1 MGNLGNNDLVYN
13 KKDAIDYYSDFF
25 VDNKKYKMF
34 FNMILINNIL
44 NEVILDAY
52 YEDNNET
59 LKNLSNYLGVG
70 TNNDNKL
77 FYKNNDKKISFD
89 NKNNLN
95 INISYD
101 TKFYSNDII
110 IANISFSINL
120 EINLDIELTGFN
132 LCLNKFDSMIKRQNI
147 ILFEN
152 EIDEKDEELNQ
163 ILSEIFIEKYFQDNN
178 CFFEDY
184 GIDLIDYFKYI
195 DNYIILKN
203 GIIFEGESM
212 N

>member
-1 MGNLGNNDLVYN
+1 
-13 KKDAIDYYSDFF
+13 
-25 VDNKKYKMF
+25 
-34 FNMILINNIL
+34 MILINNIL

-59 LKNLSNYLGVG
+59 LKNLSIYLGVG
-70 TNNDNKL
+70 TNNNNKL
-77 FYKNNDKKISFD
+77 IYKNKDKKISFD

-163 ILSEIFIEKYFQDNN
+163 ILSEIFIKKYFQDNN

>member
-1 MGNLGNNDLVYN
+1 
-13 KKDAIDYYSDFF
+13 
-25 VDNKKYKMF
+25 
-34 FNMILINNIL
+34 
-44 NEVILDAY
+44 
-52 YEDNNET
+52 
-59 LKNLSNYLGVG
+59 
-70 TNNDNKL
+70 
-77 FYKNNDKKISFD
+77 
-89 NKNNLN
+89 
-95 INISYD
+95 
-101 TKFYSNDII
+101 
-110 IANISFSINL
+110 
-120 EINLDIELTGFN
+120 
-132 LCLNKFDSMIKRQNI
+132 MIKRQNI